1 MGDEE
6 EGNNGNLS
14 VRPRGGLD
22 SNGTRKS
29 ALQKSSKESLGLR
42 SDAQ

>member
-14 VRPRGGLD
+14 VRLRGDLD
-22 SNGTRKS
+22 SNGTRES
-29 ALQKSSKESLGLR
+29 VSRKSSEESLGLR
-42 SDAQ
+42 SDVQ

>member
-22 SNGTRKS
+22 SNGTRES
-29 ALQKSSKESLGLR
+29 VSRKSSEESLDLR
-42 SDAQ
+42 SDAR